1 MTSPRVA
8 LITGAG
14 SGIGRATA
22 LAFARAGYALALVG
36 RRDDKLRETASLAG
50 VDAHVHAA
58 DITSASAATGAV
70 RACLSRYGRV
80 DVLINNAGVGVVAP
94 IPQTSDEL
102 LEQTYRLNAFAPAWM
117 TREAWSAFTTQHAAS
132 GVGGCVITI
141 SSMASIDPFPGFFA
155 YAGSKAAASI
165 MAASIAKEG
174 AAIAVRAFAL
184 APGAVETS
192 MLRASFDE
200 SMIAREQTLPP
211 SHVADIALA
220 CARGDHDGLNGRN
233 IPILPDAFKPWFHEY
248 QAAHPPLD
256 AM

>member
-14 SGIGRATA
+14 SGIGRAIA
-22 LAFARAGYALALVG
+22 IAFSHAGYALTLVG
-36 RRDDKLRETASLAG
+36 RREDKLRETAALCRG
-50 VDAHVHAA
+50 TTQCVAA
-58 DITSASAATGAV
+58 DITTADAATGAV
-70 RACLSRYGRV
+70 RSCLDRHTRL

-94 IPQTSDEL
+94 IPQTSDDL

-117 TREAWSAFTTQHAAS
+117 TREAWPAFAAQYA
-132 GVGGCVITI
+132 GAGIGGCIITI

-192 MLRASFDE
+192 MLRAAFDE
-200 SMIAREQTLPP
+200 SMISREQTLDP
-211 SHVADIALA
+211 ARIAEITLE
-220 CARGDHDGLNGRN
+220 CAQGTHDHLNGRN
-233 IPILPDAFKPWFHEY
+233 IPILPEAFKPWFRDY
-248 QAAHPPLD
+248 QAANPPLD